1 MNRDLTPIYTR
12 TYISRM
18 GIATRIDRMMSERKI
33 KGQSALSRLSGVPQP
48 TIARVLKGRTD
59 TPELSTVKKLA
70 AALGVTTTWLA
81 DGPDDP
87 VQYAGESATAVQLAA
102 STVDEVAERASA
114 LREMQIAQ
122 ATAILAGLSD
132 SALSKA
138 LGLLQ
143 DLRGEPTEDGAKSD
157 DLPMFSRGKSLHE
170 YLGSGSQPFK
180 PEKSHSRKAK

>member
-87 VQYAGESATAVQLAA
+87 VQYTGESSAVVHLAA
-102 STVDEVAERASA
+102 PAADEITERASV

-143 DLRGEPTEDGAKSD
+143 DLRSSPPDEGVGDEDQPVFARKKRGIQISGLHPEPKEG
-157 DLPMFSRGKSLHE
+157 RN
-170 YLGSGSQPFK
+170 
-180 PEKSHSRKAK
+180 RKTK